1 MKPIHNRMPVMLT
14 PDNERVWISDESLED
29 VIHLLQPYDKKEMN
43 AHPVSSRVNSP
54 KNNDISILN
63 IDQQTLF

>member
-1 MKPIHNRMPVMLT
+1 MNPIHNRMPVMLT
-14 PDNERVWISDESLED
+14 PEMEKVWISDEPMEEVL
-29 VIHLLQPYDKKEMN
+29 HLLKPYDENDMN
-43 AHPVSSRVNSP
+43 AYPVSKRVNSS